1 MDILKACL
9 SNSKK
14 YYFSCKPRPVVE
26 DKGIAFL
33 DLQSFY
39 DSGKFVLEFPNP
51 DCYYQLSF
59 VDHRHILNNGF

>member
-39 DSGKFVLEFPNP
+39 D
-51 DCYYQLSF
+51 LSF